1 MMSFGV
7 PDKIE
12 SVDDSMQIERCDF
25 ERDLPNLIA
34 VYDQFNA
41 IRIGTMVRDETYWQ
55 VQPEWRGQDPDLFWI
70 VKQEGKIAAYLKGGG
85 SIREFGYLPDCERS
99 MISLLVHFFKYLKL
113 EGIENSSVDDIHESQ
128 QIFGE
133 IGCEVSESCNNSAM
147 FRITNFASILQKA
160 TLILEDRLR
169 NSNYSDW
176 QGTIRIRYELDDQML
191 IIENGIIQV
200 SAPITNPTIDLDLT
214 QIEVLQLIFGD
225 FNTDYDLIS
234 ILFPLDELLLWDPDN
249 F

>member
-1 MMSFGV
+1 
-7 PDKIE
+7 
-12 SVDDSMQIERCDF
+12 
-25 ERDLPNLIA
+25 
-34 VYDQFNA
+34 
-41 IRIGTMVRDETYWQ
+41 
-55 VQPEWRGQDPDLFWI
+55 
-70 VKQEGKIAAYLKGGG
+70 
-85 SIREFGYLPDCERS
+85 
-99 MISLLVHFFKYLKL
+99 
-113 EGIENSSVDDIHESQ
+113 
-128 QIFGE
+128 
-133 IGCEVSESCNNSAM
+133 M